1 MKLFIATLLSFVLSI
16 ITLASAIDKPTA
28 SLPAVSGGIVCAMSL
43 CPTATLNKRDLAC
56 PAHCKDNCRII
67 DDQCC
72 PGVQKAVCNS
82 DASSAVES
90 STTAVATPTAVS
102 SSSSISSVISSSSSA
117 ASSSAQASPSS
128 AAGNTAS
135 SSAVASTKMVLSSI
149 VVMAMITMLEMFDH
163 GWNNYMQHAYPE
175 DELNPF
181 KCTGRG
187 SDKYDPSN
195 ININDVLGDYS
206 LTLVDTLDTLAI
218 LGTQEQFEE
227 AVDRVIKTVSFSQD
241 NKVQVFELN
250 IRALGGLLSAHMLA
264 TDPSFHHT
272 IKGYN
277 DELLYMAKDLADRL
291 MPAFQTSKTGIPFPR
306 VNLKRGVPP
315 SETTETCTAGA
326 GSLILEFG
334 VLSRL
339 TGDPTYEQ
347 AAKRALKAVWQRRSH
362 LNLLG
367 NVIDIQSGHWIH
379 TASSTGA
386 GIDSVFEYM
395 LKAHVLFGE
404 PEYKDMFDQ
413 AYKALL
419 LYVRDPSG
427 YLYRNVH
434 MSTGSLMSYWID
446 SLSAFFPGL
455 QVLQGDLDAAIK
467 HHLVF
472 YNIWRRYHALPERFD
487 FYQKTVDLPYYPL
500 RPEFIESTYHLYM
513 ATKDPFYLE
522 VGEMVV
528 EDLNNRTR
536 VPCGFASIGDVR
548 SGRLEDRM
556 ESFML
561 SETLKYL
568 YLLFDADHPINTM
581 DSNYVFTTEGHVLGL
596 PKKYLGH
603 NASSS
608 SSSKKKKGRPA
619 LATLQQS
626 PAGTCQRYN
635 PSGRHHTSL
644 PNALEMT
651 TMPHRPHMDA
661 AAHMVGH
668 TTTLLPP
675 PPLSPDGYCESP
687 HHAVKSYSVSFGF
700 GSPAER
706 FFKQPHSNNN
716 LMEILGGYLAKSLS
730 GLKLELVGGG
740 GGGGGS
746 GSRKNDLTEHQTL
759 TLPLHALFEYL
770 STSSDLFRLT
780 VQQSGIS
787 KSRDYLA
794 SDFEVS
800 IRSTGPDQCFEFIGL
815 KAEFG
820 PTYPTQI
827 NMSELEFVGGFGCEP
842 IQSGSGKHKV
852 MVVSRGQ
859 CTFEEKAWHAQQAGA
874 RAVVFLNNQPDQSLF
889 RMAATVD
896 SQRSIR
902 IPSVLLSY
910 EDSLLLVKNKR
921 VQQFSMQQSKSVDQD
936 PKARFVLYFQDQVV
950 RNVHVVNV

>member
-1 MKLFIATLLSFVLSI
+1 
-16 ITLASAIDKPTA
+16 
-28 SLPAVSGGIVCAMSL
+28 
-43 CPTATLNKRDLAC
+43 
-56 PAHCKDNCRII
+56 
-67 DDQCC
+67 
-72 PGVQKAVCNS
+72 
-82 DASSAVES
+82 
-90 STTAVATPTAVS
+90 
-102 SSSSISSVISSSSSA
+102 
-117 ASSSAQASPSS
+117 
-128 AAGNTAS
+128 
-135 SSAVASTKMVLSSI
+135 
-149 VVMAMITMLEMFDH
+149 MFDH

-187 SDKYDPSN
+187 SDKYDPNN

-218 LGTQEQFEE
+218 LGTQEQFEQ

-241 NKVQVFELN
+241 NKVQVFEVN

-264 TDPSFHHT
+264 TDPSLNHT
-272 IKGYN
+272 IQGYN
-277 DELLYMAKDLADRL
+277 DELLHMAQDLADRL

-347 AAKRALKAVWQRRSH
+347 AAKKALRAVWSRRSH

-367 NVIDIQSGHWIH
+367 NVIDIQTGRWIH

-395 LKAHVLFGE
+395 LKAYVLFGE
-404 PEYKDMFDQ
+404 QEYKDMFDQ

-419 LYVRDPSG
+419 LYVRDQSG

-455 QVLQGDLDAAIK
+455 QVLQGDLDSAIK

-568 YLLFDADHPINTM
+568 YLLFDVDNSINTM
-581 DSNYVFTTEGHVLGL
+581 DNNYVFTTEGHVLGL
-596 PKKYLGH
+596 PKKYLYHHDNTSLG
-603 NASSS
+603 
-608 SSSKKKKGRPA
+608 KPA
-619 LATLQQS
+619 IATLQQS

-635 PSGRHHTSL
+635 PSVRRHTAY
-644 PNALEMT
+644 PNELEMT
-651 TMPHRPHMDA
+651 LIPYQPHMDV

-668 TTTLLPP
+668 TTLAL
-675 PPLSPDGYCESP
+675 PPLSQHGYCESP
-687 HHAVKSYSVSFGF
+687 HNTIKSYSVSFGF
-700 GSPAER
+700 SSPAER
-706 FFKQPHSNNN
+706 FFKHQHNNNN
-716 LMEILGGYLAKSLS
+716 LMEFLGGYLAKSLS
-730 GLKLELVGGG
+730 GLKIELIS
-740 GGGGGS
+740 GGS
-746 GSRKNDLTEHQTL
+746 GGRKNEYLVKGVHPPTVSFTKNQTL
-759 TLPLHALFEYL
+759 TVPLHALFEYL
-770 STSSDLFRLT
+770 STSNDLLYLA

-800 IRSTGPDQCFEFIGL
+800 IKSTGHDQCFEFIGL

-820 PTYPTQI
+820 PAYPIQI
-827 NMSELEFVGGFGCEP
+827 NMSELEFISGFGCDP
-842 IQSGSGKHKV
+842 IQSGKHKV
-852 MVVSRGQ
+852 MVISRGQ

-874 RAVVFLNNQPDQSLF
+874 RAVVFLNNQQDQTLF
-889 RMAATVD
+889 RVAA
-896 SQRSIR
+896 SGQRSIR
-902 IPSVLLSY
+902 IPSVLLKY

-921 VQQFSMQQSKSVDQD
+921 IQQFSMQQLGSVDQD
-936 PKARFVLYFQDQVV
+936 PKAKFVLYFQNQIV
-950 RNVHVVNV
+950 RNLNVMNV

>member
-1 MKLFIATLLSFVLSI
+1 MIYHLSYHGIEQSHFTLLVCLLCLLL
-16 ITLASAIDKPTA
+16 TQCHAMMTDKRR
-28 SLPAVSGGIVCAMSL
+28 LEL
-43 CPTATLNKRDLAC
+43 KDL
-56 PAHCKDNCRII
+56 
-67 DDQCC
+67 
-72 PGVQKAVCNS
+72 
-82 DASSAVES
+82 
-90 STTAVATPTAVS
+90 
-102 SSSSISSVISSSSSA
+102 
-117 ASSSAQASPSS
+117 
-128 AAGNTAS
+128 
-135 SSAVASTKMVLSSI
+135 TK
-149 VVMAMITMLEMFDH
+149 EMFDH

-187 SDKYDPSN
+187 SDKYDPTN

-218 LGTQEQFEE
+218 LGTQEQFEQ
-227 AVDRVIKTVSFSQD
+227 AVEQVIKTVSFSQD
-241 NKVQVFELN
+241 NKVQVFEVN

-264 TDPSFHHT
+264 TDPSFNHT
-272 IKGYN
+272 IPGYN
-277 DELLYMAKDLADRL
+277 DQLLHMAKDLADRL
-291 MPAFQTSKTGIPFPR
+291 MPAFKASKSGIPFPR

-326 GSLILEFG
+326 GSLVLEFG

-347 AAKRALKAVWQRRSH
+347 AAKKALKAVWQRRSH

-367 NVIDIQSGHWIH
+367 NVIDIQTGHWIH

-404 PEYKDMFDQ
+404 QDYKDMFDQ

-455 QVLQGDLDAAIK
+455 QVLQGDLDSAIK

-568 YLLFDADHPINTM
+568 YLLFDTDHPINTM

-596 PKKYLGH
+596 PKKYLH
-603 NASSS
+603 PSRRNNASS
-608 SSSKKKKGRPA
+608 RPA
-619 LATLQQS
+619 VATLQQS

-635 PSGRHHTSL
+635 PSKRHFASL
-644 PNALEMT
+644 PNELEMT
-651 TMPHRPHMDA
+651 TMPHQPHMDV

-668 TTTLLPP
+668 TPPTL
-675 PPLSPDGYCESP
+675 PPLSQHGYCESP

-700 GSPAER
+700 SSPAER
-706 FFKQPHSNNN
+706 FFKQQHSNNN

-730 GLKLELVGGG
+730 GLKLELIHGGG
-740 GGGGGS
+740 GGGG
-746 GSRKNDLTEHQTL
+746 RKNEYLVKGVHPPTASFAEHQTL
-759 TLPLHALFEYL
+759 TIPLHALFEYL

-780 VQQSGIS
+780 VLQSGIS
-787 KSRDYLA
+787 KARDYLA

-800 IRSTGPDQCFEFIGL
+800 IRSTGQDQCFEFIGL

-827 NMSELEFVGGFGCEP
+827 NMSELEFIGGFGCGP
-842 IQSGSGKHKV
+842 IESGKHKV
-852 MVVSRGQ
+852 MVISRGQ

-874 RAVVFLNNQPDQSLF
+874 RAVVF
-889 RMAATVD
+889 
-896 SQRSIR
+896 
-902 IPSVLLSY
+902 
-910 EDSLLLVKNKR
+910 
-921 VQQFSMQQSKSVDQD
+921 
-936 PKARFVLYFQDQVV
+936 
-950 RNVHVVNV
+950 